1 MRTIIAVIYIFLYLL
16 AALPRMGIEYLR
28 GKSDKK
34 ASDLRQLRSVQR
46 AFRNIMKL
54 SGVKLIVKGQENVPK
69 DEAVLY
75 IGNHRGFFDIVTT
88 YSLCPGLTGYIS
100 KDTIDK
106 VPILG
111 MVMRRLH
118 CQFMV
123 RDDIK
128 QSLKVIL
135 NAIDEIKNGVSI
147 CIFPEGTRCK
157 DQDHPET
164 TLPFKDGSFKIA
176 QKTGCKIVPI
186 AITGTAEILENHF
199 PWLRKGTVT
208 ITYASPIQLSEL
220 DKEHQKHPG
229 EYFRNVITEMLI
241 QETMQKDTS
250 V

>member
-157 DQDHPET
+157 DQDHPEA

-199 PWLRKGTVT
+199 PWLHRATVR
-208 ITYASPIQLSEL
+208 ITYGTPFYMTDLEKTDQKKIGAYCQNLISDMIKEQLNIS
-220 DKEHQKHPG
+220 
-229 EYFRNVITEMLI
+229 
-241 QETMQKDTS
+241 
-250 V
+250 